1 MVVEELLLVVQEMA
15 SAEEEGQALVL
26 LVVGVG
32 VEVEA
37 RCVLDGVVERRTL
50 AGVGEEYDS
59 RVVEVEQN
67 IQAVVGEALC
77 ILVWVEE

>member
-1 MVVEELLLVVQEMA
+1 MVAQEMVLT
-15 SAEEEGQALVL
+15 EEEGQALGL
-26 LVVGVG
+26 LVVGVV

-37 RCVLDGVVERRTL
+37 RCMLDGVVERRTL

-67 IQAVVGEALC
+67 IQAVVGEVLC
-77 ILVWVEE
+77 ILVLVEE

>member
-1 MVVEELLLVVQEMA
+1 VEELLLVVQEMA
-15 SAEEEGQALVL
+15 SAEEGQALVL

-67 IQAVVGEALC
+67 IQAVVGEVLC

>member
-1 MVVEELLLVVQEMA
+1 LVVEELLLVVQEMA
-15 SAEEEGQALVL
+15 SAEEGQALVL

-67 IQAVVGEALC
+67 IQAVVGEVLC